1 MWDELGILIEE
12 KDVIVCYG
20 TFIEI
25 DGLLELESLAAV

>member
-12 KDVIVCYG
+12 KGVMVCYG

-25 DGLLELESLAAV
+25 DGLLELESHAAI